1 MTTAPDRKDTVSVH
15 LNPAFGNV
23 EERFLPA
30 PEARPTFTFGAPS
43 LHYAYSTDVLNA
55 GVALLDDTIDRY
67 GGDRTAIIELDAAG
81 GRREWTYAG
90 LAEAV
95 HRLAGGLRALG
106 VGPGDRVMT
115 RFGETP
121 AAAITQLAAW
131 RIGALIV
138 PAATAESAREL
149 SFMIRDTEPRVV
161 VCQCDA
167 EGPLL
172 AAADEFDDTSNG
184 DAPTLVGWPE
194 PLSGHEH
201 SIATLSAG
209 QPDSAP
215 AHPTRPLDGSG
226 IYYTGGTT
234 GLPKGCLHT
243 HAAEIALADLNLAA
257 RGIGPDDVLLSHTPI
272 GHAFGNGEKINFPL
286 RAGACVVYADRPSP
300 DRMWQIVTEE
310 RVSLMAGAPTMWRMM
325 LRASVPEPEK
335 RSRLRATL
343 SAGEVLDVHTTNEW
357 ADKLGFELDNAIGMT
372 PMRHL
377 FIHPT
382 HGGERIVSGLSVGA
396 PLPGYEARLVDSD
409 GNSAP
414 AGGEPARLAVRG
426 PSGITYWINAH
437 PDLRERAGR
446 DVRCG
451 WSLLDDAYTRDA
463 EGWLWFAGR
472 LDDMIVT
479 AGRQVAPIEVEQVLA
494 EHPSVAEVAVI
505 PVPDDV
511 RGTAVCAVV
520 QLREGIE
527 GTPELTATLQAYA
540 KEQMAAYK
548 YPRRI
553 TYVDALPK
561 DQVGKIQRR
570 QLREDLAAAESKDS

>member
-1 MTTAPDRKDTVSVH
+1 MSAHIS
-15 LNPAFGNV
+15 PAFANIDA
-23 EERFLPA
+23 RFLPA
-30 PEARPTFTFGAPS
+30 PEDRPTFSFGAPS
-43 LHYAYSTDVLNA
+43 LHYAYSTNVLNA
-55 GVALLDDTIDRY
+55 GVALLDDTIARY
-67 GGDRTAIIELDAAG
+67 GAERTAIVEHDAAG
-81 GRREWTYAG
+81 GRREWSYAA

-95 HRLAGGLRALG
+95 HRLAGGLRELG
-106 VGPGDRVMT
+106 VGPGDRVVT

-121 AAAITQLAAW
+121 AAAVTQLAAW

-149 SFMIRDTEPRVV
+149 SFMIRDTEPKVV
-161 VCQCDA
+161 FCQSDA

-172 AAADEFDDTSNG
+172 AAVEELDIV
-184 DAPTLVGWPE
+184 PTLVGWPE
-194 PLSGHEH
+194 PLSGHVH
-201 SIATLSAG
+201 SVATLSAG
-209 QPDSAP
+209 QPDTAP
-215 AHPTRPLDGSG
+215 AHPTTPLDGSG

-257 RGIGPDDVLLSHTPI
+257 RGIGPDDVLLSHAPI
-272 GHAFGNGEKINFPL
+272 GHAFGNGEKVNFPL
-286 RAGACVVYADRPSP
+286 RAGARTIYADRPSP
-300 DRMWQIVTEE
+300 DRMWQLVAEE
-310 RVSLMAGAPTMWRMM
+310 GVSIMAGAPTMWRMM
-325 LRASVPEPEK
+325 LRASVPDQ
-335 RSRLRATL
+335 RSRLRSTL
-343 SAGEVLDVHTTNEW
+343 SAGEVLDVHTAKEW
-357 ADKLGFELDNAIGMT
+357 AHKLGFELDNAIGMT

-377 FIHPT
+377 FVHPT
-382 HGGERIVSGLSVGA
+382 AGGARIAPGLSVGA

-409 GNSAP
+409 GNSVP

-446 DVRCG
+446 DVRGG

-463 EGWLWFAGR
+463 EGWLWFEGR

-494 EHPSVAEVAVI
+494 DHPSVAEVAVV

-511 RGTAVCAVV
+511 RGSAVCAVV
-520 QLREGIE
+520 QLRDGIE
-527 GTPELTATLQAYA
+527 GTAELTAELQAYA
-540 KEQMAAYK
+540 KERMAAYK
-548 YPRRI
+548 YPRQI

-570 QLREDLAAAESKDS
+570 RLRELLAGGVG